1 MIHQG
6 WKVERLK
13 ITDVVDALDD
23 DESGYIQVPPVITR
37 TLLSQYAD
45 YTDAAGVGDFVSLN
59 ERLVC
64 QFHARTL
71 LRMNSVSADGSAWRY
86 D

>member
-1 MIHQG
+1 M
-6 WKVERLK
+6 
-13 ITDVVDALDD
+13 LDD
-23 DESGYIQVPPVITR
+23 EESGFIRVPPVITR

-45 YTDAAGVGDFVSLN
+45 YTDAAGVGEYVGLN

-71 LRMNSVSADGSAWRY
+71 LRMNSVCY
-86 D
+86 DV